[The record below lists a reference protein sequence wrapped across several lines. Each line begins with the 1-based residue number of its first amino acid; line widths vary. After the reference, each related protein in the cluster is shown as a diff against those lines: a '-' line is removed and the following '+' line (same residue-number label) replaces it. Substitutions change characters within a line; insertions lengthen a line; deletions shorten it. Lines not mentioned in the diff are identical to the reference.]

1 MNQENLT
8 ISVGLL
14 IAGMLYIL
22 FIIFNLWEVI

>member
-22 FIIFNLWEVI
+22 LIIFNLWEVI